1 MSLTAAGAMLL
12 ASGISSAVSAASNIG
27 AGFYNHW
34 QYKDQKTWQEQ
45 MAQKQMDF
53 QTSANQAAM
62 DFNAA
67 EAQKAREWSAQ
78 MSNTEIQRR
87 VADLK
92 AAGLNPAL
100 AYMSGGGGASTPGAT
115 SAQGVTSSGA
125 SVGSVSSKVGT
136 TLARLGSDV
145 VNSATSVF
153 QTYAALVKAGAIKK

>member
-1 MSLTAAGAMLL
+1 MGPLSIGMLVIAGASALASTAADVG
-12 ASGISSAVSAASNIG
+12 SAIYG
-27 AGFYNHW
+27 HW
-34 QYKDQKTWQEQ
+34 QYKDQKAWQEQ
-45 MAQKQMDF
+45 MMREQMDF

-100 AYMSGGGGASTPGAT
+100 AYMSGGSGASTPGAT

-125 SVGSVSSKVGT
+125 SVGSVSSNVGNA
-136 TLARLGSDV
+136 LARLGSDAI
-145 VNSATSVF
+145 NTASTVF
-153 QTYAALVKAGAIKK
+153 KTYAALAKAGVIGQ